1 MANKGGRK
9 PNRIPVRFVG
19 DEEEAK
25 PAAGTPDE
33 SPTPEELGRQSS
45 YDDSTE
51 MGQRIET
58 GETGESD
65 TAGGP
70 DPSELPR
77 SRNNQD
83 TTASHT
89 EPEGKGGGGASGTA
103 QEPPR
108 NAAAGA
114 GPQVAELIATRA
126 ELRRVEG
133 ELKKLSDERQE
144 MNDRLARRQA
154 EFDNFRKRTLKQQS
168 HAVELAAQPVVAR
181 LLEVLDDFD
190 LALMSAEQQPDFE
203 KFRKG
208 VELVYAKLRD
218 ALRAEGLERMQ
229 AEGTPF
235 DPEQH
240 EALMQTGEG
249 EGELTVADV
258 LRPGYTLKGRVIR
271 PAGVRVHKG

>member
-1 MANKGGRK
+1 MTGPGEDQREETAGERGEAA
-9 PNRIPVRFVG
+9 PAQPVIP
-19 DEEEAK
+19 E
-25 PAAGTPDE
+25 PAADPAVDVTDV
-33 SPTPEELGRQSS
+33 PEDVHEDVHEEG
-45 YDDSTE
+45 
-51 MGQRIET
+51 
-58 GETGESD
+58 
-65 TAGGP
+65 
-70 DPSELPR
+70 SELER
-77 SRNNQD
+77 
-83 TTASHT
+83 
-89 EPEGKGGGGASGTA
+89 A
-103 QEPPR
+103 QRE
-108 NAAAGA
+108 AA
-114 GPQVAELIATRA
+114 EYLDH
-126 ELRRVEG
+126 LRR
-133 ELKKLSDERQE
+133 L
-144 MNDRLARRQA
+144 QA

-218 ALRAEGLERMQ
+218 ALRAEGLERME
-229 AEGTPF
+229 AEGKPF

-249 EGELTVADV
+249 EGDLVVGDV

>member
-1 MANKGGRK
+1 MTGPGEDQREESAVERGEAA
-9 PNRIPVRFVG
+9 PAEPVIPEPVADPAV
-19 DEEEAK
+19 DVTDMPEDAAEE
-25 PAAGTPDE
+25 G
-33 SPTPEELGRQSS
+33 
-45 YDDSTE
+45 
-51 MGQRIET
+51 
-58 GETGESD
+58 
-65 TAGGP
+65 
-70 DPSELPR
+70 SELER
-77 SRNNQD
+77 
-83 TTASHT
+83 
-89 EPEGKGGGGASGTA
+89 A
-103 QEPPR
+103 QRE
-108 NAAAGA
+108 AA
-114 GPQVAELIATRA
+114 EYLDH
-126 ELRRVEG
+126 LRR
-133 ELKKLSDERQE
+133 L
-144 MNDRLARRQA
+144 QA

-168 HAVELAAQPVVAR
+168 HAVELAAQPVVSR

-203 KFRKG
+203 RFRKG

-229 AEGTPF
+229 AEGKPF